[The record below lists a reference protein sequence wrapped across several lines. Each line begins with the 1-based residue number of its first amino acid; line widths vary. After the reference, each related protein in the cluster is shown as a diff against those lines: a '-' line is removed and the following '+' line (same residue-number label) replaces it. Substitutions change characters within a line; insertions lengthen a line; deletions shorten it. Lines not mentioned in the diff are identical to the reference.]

1 MGFLKI
7 NISGGTSDRVTIR
20 IDGHSFSWMEDGTIL
35 KIGEGTHCF
44 ELSNDGFLRY
54 SLTQFIGGDDLISF
68 SVIAGDDGK
77 IIGEPRHI
85 IKTLDAAELDELNL
99 DFERAQKEKAEAVAR
114 AAAKKA
120 ERQKEILP
128 KLLLCLWL
136 GIFGAH
142 KFYRKQIGM
151 GILYLFTLGLFGIG
165 VIVDL
170 IKIII
175 RINNSK
181 EET

>member
-20 IDGHSFSWMEDGTIL
+20 IDGRSFSWMENGTIL

-44 ELSNDGFLRY
+44 EFSNDGFLRY
-54 SLTQFIGGDDLISF
+54 SLTQFLGSDDLISF

-85 IKTLDAAELDELNL
+85 IKTLDAAGIDELNAE
-99 DFERAQKEKAEAVAR
+99 FERAQKERAEAVAR

-120 ERQKEILP
+120 ERQQKIAEILP
-128 KLLLCLWL
+128 ELLLCLCL

-142 KFYRKQIGM
+142 KFYRKKIGM
-151 GILYLFTLGLFGIG
+151 GILYFFTLGLFTIG
-165 VIVDL
+165 ATVDL
-170 IKIII
+170 VKIII
-175 RINNSK
+175 RMLK
-181 EET
+181 A